1 MFYFDTCFTI
11 PKYIK
16 EATSDKVEAI
26 LLSLPPE
33 QLVISQWTRVEF
45 SSMLARR
52 VRMQELTD
60 EQALQVLA
68 SFEQDMRDS
77 FHVIVPNVADFELA
91 IHFLHQPQ
99 TGLRA
104 GDALHLAI
112 SKNYG
117 IKMLYTLDNRLIK
130 AASQLNIPA
139 SSGISEE
146 TQA

>member
-1 MFYFDTCFTI
+1 MFYFDTSFTI

-60 EQALQVLA
+60 EQALEIKEIRFLKKNG
-68 SFEQDMRDS
+68 FL
-77 FHVIVPNVADFELA
+77 FVIKY
-91 IHFLHQPQ
+91 
-99 TGLRA
+99 
-104 GDALHLAI
+104 
-112 SKNYG
+112 SC
-117 IKMLYTLDNRLIK
+117 
-130 AASQLNIPA
+130 
-139 SSGISEE
+139 
-146 TQA
+146 